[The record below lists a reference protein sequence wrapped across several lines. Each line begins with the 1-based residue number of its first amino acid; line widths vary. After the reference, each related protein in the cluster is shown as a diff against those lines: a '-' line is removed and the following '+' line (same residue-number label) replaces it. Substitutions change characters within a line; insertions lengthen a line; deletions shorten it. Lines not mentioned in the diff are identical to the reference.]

1 MNTSIATN
9 SPAFTMNPLQP
20 KWDYGRA
27 SFDIR
32 HLAVINAIYDLPFG
46 RNNASG
52 IHPFLNRLTG
62 GWQVS
67 GIETLQTGL
76 PFTPQMSFNP
86 ANDGDSRN
94 PIRPSWNPAF
104 TGRLVLGGPNR
115 YFDPNAF
122 VALPMDLR
130 QRRTQHIARIG
141 LASWIWRSRK
151 DSRCRS
157 ASARKSERIS
167 LTCSTTRTSIPQHDC
182 IYLRG
187 GGPSPTAGVIT
198 ATSTS
203 SRQIQLD

>member
-1 MNTSIATN
+1 M
-9 SPAFTMNPLQP
+9 
-20 KWDYGRA
+20 
-27 SFDIR
+27 
-32 HLAVINAIYDLPFG
+32 
-46 RNNASG
+46 
-52 IHPFLNRLTG
+52 NRLTE

-122 VALPMDLR
+122 VAPPNGTYGNVGRNTL
-130 QRRTQHIARIG
+130 QGSG
-141 LASWIWRSRK
+141 LAELDLAIAKRLSL
-151 DSRCRS
+151 
-157 ASARKSERIS
+157 SERFSAQFRADFFNVLNHTNFNTPNTIVF
-167 LTCSTTRTSIPQHDC
+167 TSAA
-182 IYLRG
+182 

-203 SRQIQLD
+203 SRQIQLGLKLLW